1 MLSLSIATR
10 SSSSRSVWSFFKFNQ
25 QYRRMDSKGMEH
37 GAESHLRKP
46 SLWCSATRIGL
57 THHLSNLDYTAESEY
72 QKFIGE
78 EVTIAKCYISVIHHL
93 ASVPAQGVI
102 QLIWTVTKIEWQRV
116 TMIVLHFLDGST
128 VFADQ
133 CSAAVVSASFF
144 VWLLFVFKMLNVN
157 ADARRWC
164 GTPIYFFVITLD
176 VY

>member
-1 MLSLSIATR
+1 
-10 SSSSRSVWSFFKFNQ
+10 
-25 QYRRMDSKGMEH
+25 MEH
-37 GAESHLRKP
+37 GAESHLRKLT
-46 SLWCSATRIGL
+46 LWCSATRIGL

-102 QLIWTVTKIEWQRV
+102 QLILTVTKIEWQRV

-133 CSAAVVSASFF
+133 CSAAVASASFSF
-144 VWLLFVFKMLNVN
+144 GCCSFLRCWML
-157 ADARRWC
+157 
-164 GTPIYFFVITLD
+164 TLTLD
-176 VY
+176 VDARHIYIFLSSRWTYISVVYLVDAAAVFHLIYILFL